1 MAEIIRAA
9 RDVGRAY
16 YQGRDVGRAMAV
28 LADALAAWDGRG
40 NACEEEGKRE
50 ARETSRKRSA

>member
-16 YQGRDVGRAMAV
+16 YRGGDIGRAMDA
-28 LADALAAWDGRG
+28 LANALAAWDGRG

-50 ARETSRKRSA
+50 TSETSR